1 MSPASIVLAATVVA
15 APAIAF
21 VVYRLARG
29 LGFLDPAMDKQ
40 HEHRRTI
47 VVALY
52 ALLLFLPVLFYG
64 FEKQWPRAWVL
75 FGIATGLALA
85 VTSAIGIRSAIAL
98 WRLRHPPPPDSPPA
112 S

>member
-1 MSPASIVLAATVVA
+1 MSPALIVLGATVVA
-15 APAIAF
+15 APVIAF
-21 VVYRLARG
+21 LVFRLARG

-64 FEKQWPRAWVL
+64 FEKQWPSAWVL
-75 FGIATGLALA
+75 FGFATGLALA
-85 VTSAIGIRSAIAL
+85 VTGAIGIRSVIAL
-98 WRLRHPPPPDSPPA
+98 WRLRHPK
-112 S
+112 

>member
-1 MSPASIVLAATVVA
+1 MSPAIVVLVAALVA

-21 VVYRLARG
+21 LVYRLARG
-29 LGFLDPAMDKQ
+29 LGFLEPPADKE
-40 HEHRRTI
+40 HEYRRTI

-64 FEKQWPRAWVL
+64 FEKRWPGAWIL

-85 VTSAIGIRSAIAL
+85 VTSTVAIRSAFLL
-98 WRLRHPPPPDSPPA
+98 WRLRHPKSRA
-112 S
+112 